1 MVALMG
7 GKRKKSNDDDDVEA
21 KALGWKKK
29 TRMMIERE
37 REREREGE
45 EGAIASF
52 NDKEQG
58 EAIRATSKTKAPE
71 EAREV
76 CQGQGLRHCS
86 QESSQ
91 VWGASPHLPSS
102 LLMLALNDVVVATV
116 GSKAFTVV
124 DEPDGGVVDL

>member
-1 MVALMG
+1 MG

-21 KALGWKKK
+21 KAL
-29 TRMMIERE
+29 
-37 REREREGE
+37 
-45 EGAIASF
+45 
-52 NDKEQG
+52 EQG

-116 GSKAFTVV
+116 FLGIPCIRGVPLVV
-124 DEPDGGVVDL
+124 RRRLGERESNATFLALF